1 MPGCHL
7 GLNQSRRL
15 NVGLG
20 LDRDALV
27 SFDASACCS
36 TVSTCITVSTCMTAR
51 YEHLLDELRAVV
63 IGDRPQQ
70 IRFRDVTASRSSQ
83 RASPM
88 LSI

>member
-1 MPGCHL
+1 
-7 GLNQSRRL
+7 
-15 NVGLG
+15 
-20 LDRDALV
+20 
-27 SFDASACCS
+27 
-36 TVSTCITVSTCMTAR
+36 MTAS

-83 RASPM
+83 RAHPM

>member
-36 TVSTCITVSTCMTAR
+36 TVSTCMTAS